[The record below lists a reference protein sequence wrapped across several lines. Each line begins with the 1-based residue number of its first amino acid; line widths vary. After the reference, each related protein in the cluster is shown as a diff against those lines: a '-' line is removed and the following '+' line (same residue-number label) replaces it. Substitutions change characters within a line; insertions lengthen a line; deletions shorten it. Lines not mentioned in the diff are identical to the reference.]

1 MYTNTQNIN
10 GHLTLAYLI
19 VSCGLVGMAMCV
31 HALRRRR
38 RHHHPTSLLSKRKI
52 AFRTSEQAF
61 FSASNKE
68 AQSQLT
74 KLPNKNTLDFYCTLN
89 SFYVVFSI
97 ESKRSNKI
105 YKIRIRIK

>member
-38 RHHHPTSLLSKRKI
+38 HHHPTSWLSKRKI
-52 AFRTSEQAF
+52 ASQASGQAF
-61 FSASNKE
+61 LSAANKE

-74 KLPNKNTLDFYCTLN
+74 KLPNKNTLDFY
-89 SFYVVFSI
+89 YI
-97 ESKRSNKI
+97 EFILCCIFN
-105 YKIRIRIK
+105 